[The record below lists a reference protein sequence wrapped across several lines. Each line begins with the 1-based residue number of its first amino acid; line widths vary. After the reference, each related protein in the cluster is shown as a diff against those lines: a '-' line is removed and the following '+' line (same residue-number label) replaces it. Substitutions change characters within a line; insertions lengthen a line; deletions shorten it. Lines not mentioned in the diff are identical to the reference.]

1 MYFVR
6 SNDQFIRFDS
16 NRMDRSVSSALDA
29 LRGNVNRL
37 FVNKEPW
44 QVATMTATTVLTA
57 VWLWEFVNQDE
68 SKQFHIE
75 IQNEFASNNIFS
87 LAKVFCSDRR
97 NVSFV

>member
-1 MYFVR
+1 
-6 SNDQFIRFDS
+6 
-16 NRMDRSVSSALDA
+16 MDRSVSSALDA

-68 SKQFHIE
+68 SKQFQIE
-75 IQNEFASNNIFS
+75 IHNQFVSTNSFSFQRCSAANEETFLSSHTIDTGGATEN
-87 LAKVFCSDRR
+87 
-97 NVSFV
+97 